1 LLLLLQTA
9 DGARVSPHSDACGDP
24 VQLKKEHWKISNPM
38 SESSRGYVCIDVT
51 TTENRPDTRPARRMG
66 DE

>member
-1 LLLLLQTA
+1 LLLLLETA
-9 DGARVSPHSDACGDP
+9 DGARVSPHGDACGDP
-24 VQLKKEHWKISNPM
+24 VQPEKERWKISNPM

-51 TTENRPDTRPARRMG
+51 TTENRPGTRPARRMG